1 MHHKMSNKCVLEVHF
16 AQFFFSVTFLW
27 KSLKFE
33 YPAESLEQNM
43 MKTDGCYFS
52 GKSFQEIE

>member
-1 MHHKMSNKCVLEVHF
+1 M
-16 AQFFFSVTFLW
+16 FLW
-27 KSLKFE
+27 KSLKLE